1 MDGIRMSYAQFMAPP
16 PPYEAVAPPRASM
29 TSESA
34 PPYQDRPPQPIVAH
48 DASNTA
54 RTAPGAS
61 TFTPTTAQK
70 TVPLGLPSTPN
81 STVAARL
88 PAYRRV
94 GYGRY
99 RTHPYRRPLERHKVD
114 NEEDDMISELENI
127 TIMDVISTPEYLAAA
142 SYPDRLLPVLTS
154 NPCDWETL
162 TRAQRAAR
170 LSERIADIDAIMA
183 NVNVYGLN
191 EVETRVIDFAL
202 FVRRNLAER
211 REAELFTGN
220 NLF

>member
-1 MDGIRMSYAQFMAPP
+1 MDGMQMTYAQFMAPP
-16 PPYEAVAPPRASM
+16 PPYEEVAPPRSFTA
-29 TSESA
+29 SESA
-34 PPYQDRPPQPIVAH
+34 PPYQNCLPRPAVVH

-54 RTAPGAS
+54 QTTSETHTSSLASLQNATALSP
-61 TFTPTTAQK
+61 
-70 TVPLGLPSTPN
+70 PSTPN
-81 STVAARL
+81 TTVAARL

-94 GYGRY
+94 NYGRY
-99 RTHPYRRPLERHKVD
+99 RTHPYRRPLKWQKVD

-211 REAELFTGN
+211 REAELFTGY